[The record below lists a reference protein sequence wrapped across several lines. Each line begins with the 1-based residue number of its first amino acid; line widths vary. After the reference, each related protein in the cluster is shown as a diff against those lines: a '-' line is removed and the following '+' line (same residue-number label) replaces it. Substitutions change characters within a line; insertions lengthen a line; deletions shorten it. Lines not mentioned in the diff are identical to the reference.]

1 MNPTTNE
8 TVSFHPQPEATE
20 NQVSAIKILFLN
32 SRNDLW
38 IATEN
43 ALIVYDYQGKSC
55 LAYMPYTKEI
65 EKITAI
71 CEDGDGTMWLGT
83 EKGLFQATREGKKVT
98 LNGGYEQ
105 KSSLTP
111 GKVMTIYMNN
121 YNQLF
126 VSYANKII
134 QIDGKEKN
142 VVSTMLLN
150 QDLPN
155 GHIDCMIDDRNGN
168 TWLGTNS
175 GIITINNKN
184 NSFYL
189 YAFRKLLS
197 GLPAEQRKIIVGK
210 LYGAALL

>member
-111 GKVMTIYMNN
+111 DKVMTIYMNN

-134 QIDGKEKN
+134 QIDGKEK
-142 VVSTMLLN
+142 TLC
-150 QDLPN
+150 LPCFLTKTYPTDTS
-155 GHIDCMIDDRNGN
+155 I
-168 TWLGTNS
+168 
-175 GIITINNKN
+175 
-184 NSFYL
+184 
-189 YAFRKLLS
+189 A
-197 GLPAEQRKIIVGK
+197 
-210 LYGAALL
+210 

>member
-1 MNPTTNE
+1 
-8 TVSFHPQPEATE
+8 
-20 NQVSAIKILFLN
+20 
-32 SRNDLW
+32 
-38 IATEN
+38 
-43 ALIVYDYQGKSC
+43 
-55 LAYMPYTKEI
+55 
-65 EKITAI
+65 
-71 CEDGDGTMWLGT
+71 MWLGT

-189 YAFRKLLS
+189 YAFRKTTIRFA
-197 GLPAEQRKIIVGK
+197 G
-210 LYGAALL
+210 

>member
-1 MNPTTNE
+1 MNRTF
-8 TVSFHPQPEATE
+8 TVNSTFFLDTFHNNFVKPLSVCFPA
-20 NQVSAIKILFLN
+20 SH
-32 SRNDLW
+32 
-38 IATEN
+38 
-43 ALIVYDYQGKSC
+43 
-55 LAYMPYTKEI
+55 
-65 EKITAI
+65 
-71 CEDGDGTMWLGT
+71 GDKLGT

-189 YAFRKLLS
+189 YAF
-197 GLPAEQRKIIVGK
+197 PEN
-210 LYGAALL
+210 